1 MFGPITVPYDSVML
15 FNVCKLKEGVK
26 FDEVEK
32 AIADVCSKTKD
43 TQDGFIAGQVF
54 SYAGFISPEGS
65 IGDYKEVED
74 HFVLITYWKDF
85 STHEDS
91 HQVSDIKIA
100 FDNLAEFCSETKEL
114 GYHLEW
120 QGQK

>member
-26 FDEVEK
+26 FDEVEM

-65 IGDYKEVED
+65 IGAYKEVED
-74 HFVLITYWKDF
+74 HFQWSPVHPKQSIESIMYRAGQASVVAYLK
-85 STHEDS
+85 
-91 HQVSDIKIA
+91 QKI
-100 FDNLAEFCSETKEL
+100 EEE
-114 GYHLEW
+114 E
-120 QGQK
+120 

>member
-26 FDEVEK
+26 FDEVEM

-65 IGDYKEVED
+65 IGDYEEVGN

-85 STHEDS
+85 STNEDS